1 MARKKKEQVEKSI
14 LESARRLFAR
24 FGLKKTTMDDIA
36 QQAGVGKATIYYYFR
51 DKEEVFLKVIQKEAD
66 ELLVRLEQAI
76 AEYENPELK
85 LKAMILER
93 AVALAE
99 LVNLRWLNTA
109 GDALRYQEL
118 AKERRRLSQREQ
130 KLLEQ
135 ILREGKEQGLFSL
148 EDPNFTARSLSEL
161 ISALERNFES
171 LSPQEVKSRLEASL
185 RLILDGIR
193 ARKLAPQS

>member
-66 ELLVRLEQAI
+66 ELLVRMKQAV
-76 AEYENPELK
+76 AEYDNPELK
-85 LKAMILER
+85 LRAMILER

-109 GDALRYQEL
+109 GDTLRYKEL
-118 AKERRRLSQREQ
+118 AKEKSRLSQKEQ

-135 ILREGKEQGLFSL
+135 ILREGKEQGLFSV

>member
-99 LVNLRWLNTA
+99 LVNLRWLNTV

-118 AKERRRLSQREQ
+118 AKERLRLSQKEQ

-135 ILREGKEQGLFSL
+135 ILREGKEQGLFSV
-148 EDPNFTARSLSEL
+148 EDPNFTARSLSEI
-161 ISALERNFES
+161 ISAIEQNLES